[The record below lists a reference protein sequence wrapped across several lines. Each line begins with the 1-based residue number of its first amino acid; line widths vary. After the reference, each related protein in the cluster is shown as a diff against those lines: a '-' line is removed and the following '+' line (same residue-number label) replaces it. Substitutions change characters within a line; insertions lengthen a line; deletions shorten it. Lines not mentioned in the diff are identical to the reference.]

1 MSMYSDIGQDIFH
14 EHPCL
19 NKAAARWF
27 GRIHLPV
34 APECNIRCRYCTRV
48 YDCANEN
55 RPGVTSRIIDPGEA
69 LQLVTEVVERDR
81 RIRVVGIAGPGDP
94 LANAET
100 FETLG
105 LVHERFP
112 HLIKCLSTNGLLLEE
127 SLPRLKAVGVKAV
140 TVTVNA
146 VCVAVGTYIYDHVC
160 YWGEVYRGRFGVEL
174 LLRAQQA
181 GIRKAVAMGMMVK
194 INTVYIPGVN
204 DRHLTDIARATRAA
218 GAQIMN
224 VMPLIPQGEFAGLP
238 HPDREQI
245 RLARRNLARIIGQ
258 IDHCRQCR
266 SDAVGMLC

>member
-1 MSMYSDIGQDIFH
+1 MYSDIEQDIVH

-19 NKAAARWF
+19 NKAAAKWF

-55 RPGVTSRIIDPGEA
+55 RPGVTSRIIGPGEA
-69 LQLVTEVVERDR
+69 LHLVTEAVERDPR
-81 RIRVVGIAGPGDP
+81 LRVVGIAGPGDP
-94 LANAET
+94 LANPET
-100 FETLG
+100 FETLD

-112 HLIKCLSTNGLLLEE
+112 HLIKCVSTNGLLLEE
-127 SLPRLKAVGVKAV
+127 CLPLLKAVGVKAV

-146 VCVAVGTYIYDHVC
+146 VNRTVASFIYGDIC
-160 YWGEVYRGRFGVEL
+160 YHGEIYRGGSGVDLFME
-174 LLRAQQA
+174 AQRA
-181 GIRKAVAMGMMVK
+181 GIRMAVEVGMVVK
-194 INTVYIPGVN
+194 INTVYIPGIN
-204 DRHLTDIARATRAA
+204 DYHLVEVAKSVKAA

-238 HPDREQI
+238 HPDREQV
-245 RLARRNLARIIGQ
+245 RLTRRNLARFIGQ

-266 SDAVGMLC
+266 SDAVGMLL

>member
-1 MSMYSDIGQDIFH
+1 MCKGKKQDIIN

-34 APECNIRCRYCTRV
+34 APDCNIRCRYCTRI

-55 RPGVTSRIIDPGEA
+55 RPGVTSRIIGPGEA
-69 LQLVTEVVERDR
+69 LQLVTEAVERDQR
-81 RIRVVGIAGPGDP
+81 LRVVGVAGPGDP
-94 LANAET
+94 LANSET

-105 LVHERFP
+105 LVNQRFP
-112 HLIKCLSTNGLLLEE
+112 HLIKCISTNGLLLEDC
-127 SLPRLKAVGVKAV
+127 LPRLKAVGVKAV

-146 VCVAVGTYIYDHVC
+146 VCVAVGTYIYDHVS
-160 YWGEVYRGRFGVEL
+160 YRGEVYRGRPGVEL

-181 GIRKAVAMGMMVK
+181 GIRKAVEMGMVVK
-194 INTVYIPGVN
+194 INTVYIPGIN
-204 DRHLTDIARATRAA
+204 DCHLTDIARMARAA

-224 VMPLIPQGEFAGLP
+224 VMPLIPQAEFAGLRRP
-238 HPDREQI
+238 SREQI
-245 RLARRNLARIIGQ
+245 RLAQRNLACFIGQ